1 MDKKTAQRLAKR
13 IEREDSKCQVTGIRH
28 HDSGYYSLAV
38 TDMRNGYPFVVTD
51 VKDWE
56 RQLWRCNSA
65 GEA

>member
-51 VKDWE
+51 IEDWE
-56 RQLWRCNSA
+56 RRQQ
-65 GEA
+65 EAQNA